1 MKMSTFA
8 GAAAFAVCS
17 LAASLGHAADYT
29 IRVGNWNPNPNHA
42 VVKALEEWAATIV
55 AESDGRI
62 EVSIDKAIIGKPAG
76 QYDLIRQGV
85 VQAGWGV
92 LAWTPGRFELS
103 QVVELPFLS
112 PNGEEGSRK
121 ITEIWQNHFSD
132 QEFTD
137 TKLLAL
143 HVHSPGALH
152 TKVKIDT
159 LADLKG
165 QKIRTL
171 GSGVEWA
178 EALGA
183 TAVVMPASK
192 AHEALARG
200 VADGILFPFD
210 AIQSYRL
217 EEILPYHLEVPNGL
231 YTITFFFAMN
241 KRFYDS
247 LPDDLK
253 AVIDANSGPD
263 LAAKIG
269 RHWDEAATVT
279 RKALVGD
286 PGHEVTTADAAM
298 MEELKARS
306 ADVFQA
312 WKDIATAKGIDAK
325 TILSEFPA
333 SGHWQ

>member
-1 MKMSTFA
+1 MRMKTFV
-8 GAAAFAVCS
+8 GAAAITICG
-17 LAASLGHAADYT
+17 LAATLANAADYT

-42 VVKALEEWAATIV
+42 VVKAMEEWAAKI
-55 AESDGRI
+55 AEESGGRI

-103 QVVELPFLS
+103 QVIELPFLS

-121 ITEIWQNHFSD
+121 ITEIWQKDFSD

-152 TKVKIDT
+152 TKTKIGT
-159 LADLKG
+159 LDDLAG

-210 AIQSYRL
+210 AIKSYRL

-241 KRFYDS
+241 KEFYES

-263 LAAKIG
+263 LAANIG
-269 RHWDEAATVT
+269 RHWDEAAAVT
-279 RKALVGD
+279 RKALADD
-286 PGHEVTTADAAM
+286 PGHEVAIADAAM

-306 ADVFQA
+306 SNVFQA
-312 WKDIATAKGIDAK
+312 WKDKAAAKGVDPDA
-325 TILSEFPA
+325 ILSEFQA
-333 SGHWQ
+333 SGL

>member
-1 MKMSTFA
+1 MTTKIFA
-8 GAAAFAVCS
+8 GAAAFAALS
-17 LAASLGHAADYT
+17 LAATLSQAAEYN
-29 IRVGNWNPNPNHA
+29 IRVGNWNPNSNHA
-42 VVKALEEWAATIV
+42 VVNALNAWAEMIET
-55 AESDGRI
+55 ESDGRI
-62 EVSIDKAIIGKPAG
+62 EVSVDKAIIGKPAG

-85 VQAGWGV
+85 VQAGWGA
-92 LAWTPGRFELS
+92 LAWTPGRFDLS
-103 QVVELPFLS
+103 QVIELPFLS
-112 PNGEEGSRK
+112 ASSEEGSRK
-121 ITEIWQNHFSD
+121 ITEIWQENFAD
-132 QEFTD
+132 KEFTD

-143 HVHSPGALH
+143 HVHAPGALH
-152 TKVKIDT
+152 TKVKVASLD
-159 LADLKG
+159 DLKG

-231 YTITFFFAMN
+231 YTITFFFALN
-241 KRFYDS
+241 KEFYNS

-263 LAAKIG
+263 LAAEIG
-269 RHWDEAATVT
+269 RHWDQAAEVT
-279 RKALVGD
+279 YTALSED
-286 PGHEVTTADAAM
+286 PGHEVSLASPEM
-298 MEELKARS
+298 MAELESRAS
-306 ADVFQA
+306 TVFDA
-312 WKDIATAKGIDAK
+312 WKEIATEKGVDADGILAKLAATG
-325 TILSEFPA
+325 
-333 SGHWQ
+333 SGQ